1 MGRGEKEAL
10 TASQILYPLMQCAD
24 IFFLKVCMP
33 ALVILIIYIFNGKKG
48 SLFSFVFKIKDTELL
63 IKNLKCYTRTHTRF
77 LVHT

>member
-33 ALVILIIYIFNGKKG
+33 ALVILIIYIFNGKRKP
-48 SLFSFVFKIKDTELL
+48 V
-63 IKNLKCYTRTHTRF
+63 
-77 LVHT
+77 